1 MDGSVSGGAQGLGG
15 NNEVGCVMLYY
26 IICVR
31 HHGRDTVGLMTDKV
45 GVEGV
50 AGVE

>member
-31 HHGRDTVGLMTDKV
+31 HHGRGLMIGRV

-50 AGVE
+50 AGVD

>member
-1 MDGSVSGGAQGLGG
+1 MDGSVSGGVQGLGG

-31 HHGRDTVGLMTDKV
+31 HHGRDTVGLMIDRAE
-45 GVEGV
+45 VEGV
-50 AGVE
+50 VEVE

>member
-15 NNEVGCVMLYY
+15 NNEVWCVMLYY

-31 HHGRDTVGLMTDKV
+31 HHGRDTVGLMIDKV
-45 GVEGV
+45 GVGGV